1 MQRGVHRRQDP
12 TERYPLIHD
21 ASPAQTGGVQVLKV
35 YQIVLRQGAQD
46 CLELITQ
53 PSVI

>member
-1 MQRGVHRRQDP
+1 MQRGVRRRQDP

-21 ASPAQTGGVQVLKV
+21 ASPAQTGGGVQVLKV

-46 CLELITQ
+46 CLELIYAN
-53 PSVI
+53 